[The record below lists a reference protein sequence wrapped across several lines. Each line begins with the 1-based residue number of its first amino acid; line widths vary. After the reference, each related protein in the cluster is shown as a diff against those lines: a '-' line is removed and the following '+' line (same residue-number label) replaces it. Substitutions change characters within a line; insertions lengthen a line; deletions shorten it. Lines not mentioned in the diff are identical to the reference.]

1 MTKIKIALDHPFFFW
16 FLLCVPAI
24 PMLAVLITSE
34 NSSVFH
40 NLLHPTGEFAARFMI
55 LAMMITP
62 LVMLFPSWRAPRWL
76 MKRRRYIGVAAFAYA
91 FVHTVFYLIDEGA
104 VALASAELAKTAI
117 WSGWL
122 AFLIFVPLAI
132 TSTNGWVRR
141 LGTRW
146 KSLQRFVYAA
156 AVLTLLH
163 WAALHNWGG
172 IGPAVVHFLPL
183 TLLTAYRVCRTV
195 TKQSALEVRA

>member
-1 MTKIKIALDHPFFFW
+1 MNKIKTALNHPFFFW

-24 PMLAVLITSE
+24 PMLAVLMTSD
-34 NSSVFH
+34 SSTVFQK
-40 NLLHPTGEFAARFMI
+40 LLHPTGEFAARFMI

-62 LVMLFPSWRAPRWL
+62 LVMLLPNWRGPRWL

-91 FVHTVFYLIDEGA
+91 LVHTVFYLIDEGA
-104 VALASAELAKTAI
+104 VAFASAELAKTAI

-132 TSTNGWVRR
+132 TSTDEWVRS
-141 LGTRW
+141 LGPRW
-146 KSLQRFVYAA
+146 KSLQRCVYAA

-172 IGPAVVHFLPL
+172 IGPAIVHFLPL
-183 TLLTAYRVCRTV
+183 GLLTGYRIYRNVM
-195 TKQSALEVRA
+195 KHQKLEARA